1 LLVVTFISDK
11 CDKPIILTKFYV
23 CICSSIIEQFA
34 TTVSNL
40 AQILANILAEK
51 LGHQSSFFKDN
62 CLPNTCYLRL
72 NRYPPCPID
81 FRIHGLMPHTD
92 SDFLTILYQDQVGG
106 LQLVK
111 DGKWVAV
118 KPNPDALIINIG
130 DLFQV
135 HNKYCILYL

>member
-1 LLVVTFISDK
+1 M
-11 CDKPIILTKFYV
+11 
-23 CICSSIIEQFA
+23 EQFA

-40 AQILANILAEK
+40 AQTLADILAEK
-51 LGHQSSFFKDN
+51 LGHQSSFFKEN
-62 CLPNTCYLRL
+62 CLANTCYLRL

-81 FRIHGLMPHTD
+81 FRIHGLVPHTD

-111 DGKWVAV
+111 DRKWVAV
-118 KPNPDALIINIG
+118 KPNPHALIINIG

-135 HNKYCILYL
+135 IN